1 MKADGKS
8 HLSMSNYVNFFERQN
23 FLFQKENTR
32 KQFLQLTFLSLPSQN
47 ISFFS
52 SQVEYSHSP
61 TLNVFTAD
69 GFFFFPCHFMFNDFF
84 PIHKLTLFMLIYTTW
99 VHWVRKQ
106 STGLG
111 CLPNASNI
119 STTKNKTVISA
130 GIIFPELV
138 T

>member
-23 FLFQKENTR
+23 LLFQKENTR

-69 GFFFFPCHFMFNDFF
+69 GFFFSCHFMFNDFF

-99 VHWVRKQ
+99 YVRSENKAQ
-106 STGLG
+106 DLVAFQMQATLA
-111 CLPNASNI
+111 LQR
-119 STTKNKTVISA
+119 TK
-130 GIIFPELV
+130 L
-138 T
+138 